1 MTEQRSVRNDYTIKT
16 ATRYKGGGGWT
27 IETTDGTGFGVS
39 EDRVDDE
46 YWDKFKPQKGDAITL
61 YTRQGSS
68 TVGLDWKGERVFLY
82 TDEEWEAERAFQS
95 QRYERQKAER
105 FAREEGKLNADYDA
119 LPEVFKD
126 RINRFRKNNPG
137 FRRDYESYEM
147 FTCKEAVQLADR
159 ARDAVATGKYAKDVD
174 EFWAS
179 ERKREEAGYGEPLVE
194 PDLPELRWLL
204 WATSLNSKA
213 YDYDYK
219 RCLKVTG
226 MSDGHSGNTAGAA
239 TYLARLYIESPEYVA
254 KVHGALSP
262 LVGSE
267 AYGDVER

>member
-1 MTEQRSVRNDYTIKT
+1 MTEQRDHTIET
-16 ATRYKGGGGWT
+16 ATRYKGRDGWT
-27 IETTDGTGFGVS
+27 IATTDGTGFGIS
-39 EDRVDDE
+39 EDRVDDD
-46 YWDKFKPQKGDAITL
+46 YWDKFKPEKGDAITL

-95 QRYERQKAER
+95 ARYERQKAER
-105 FAREEGKLNADYDA
+105 FAREAGRLDADFDA
-119 LPEVFKD
+119 LPEVFRD
-126 RINRFRKNNPG
+126 RISRFRKNNPD

-159 ARDAVATGKYAKDVD
+159 ARDGVATGKYAKDVN

-179 ERKREEAGYGEPLVE
+179 EKMRADAGYDYEPE
-194 PDLPELRWLL
+194 IAELRWLY
-204 WATSLNSKA
+204 WARALNSKA

-219 RCLKVTG
+219 RSLKVTG
-226 MSDGHSGNTAGAA
+226 MSDEHSGNTAGAA
-239 TYLARLYIESPEYVA
+239 TMLARLYIESPEYVA
-254 KVHGALSP
+254 KMHGALSP

-267 AYGDVER
+267 AYGDVERDEVA